1 MSSGATWR
9 PPQWQTTS
17 ASKVLITFPGQGNAP
32 QYSGTAGSNATLPA
46 TQTLYAFDA
55 ELEIEHQQE
64 LRRTEHP
71 VQTGTSI
78 SDHAYIV
85 PARLVLDV
93 GMSDAMDAYYNPT
106 TWSGSTSKSVSAYQT
121 MLALQFSRIPLSIT
135 TRLRTYQ
142 NMVIEAL
149 TPQDAS
155 SQRAQ
160 SGYRHNQLGF
170 IDHAATIGFADAAE
184 RSTFHIRSVE
194 CGWGGELVK
203 RCGFKFQ
210 RTAEQINAP
219 DHSTHAIAESEF
231 RGTAPGGRSSTDLE
245 PRIAVVRDGRLLGD
259 DDIRLGAEFA
269 SGFNSIDYRLVSR
282 SQHPRAVCLFG
293 YRVGLHSQ

>member
-149 TPQDAS
+149 TPQESAK
-155 SQRAQ
+155 
-160 SGYRHNQLGF
+160 
-170 IDHAATIGFADAAE
+170 TITGLRMRVEFGQIFMADV
-184 RSTFHIRSVE
+184 SM
-194 CGWGGELVK
+194 
-203 RCGFKFQ
+203 
-210 RTAEQINAP
+210 P
-219 DHSTHAIAESEF
+219 
-231 RGTAPGGRSSTDLE
+231 
-245 PRIAVVRDGRLLGD
+245 AVS
-259 DDIRLGAEFA
+259 A
-269 SGFNSIDYRLVSR
+269 R
-282 SQHPRAVCLFG
+282 SQDTDTTNLGSLTTQPPSASQTQQNEVPSTYVPWNAVG
-293 YRVGLHSQ
+293 AGNWSSDAVSNSNGLPSK